1 MRTVVFL
8 FVFIWNISNI
18 LTAPPP
24 LPSYDKQVN
33 ALLANMTD
41 EEKVGQMVQIAIN
54 LIVKDTSKPWYEIEV
69 DPVKLATA
77 IQDYKVGSILNV
89 VPGAY
94 GIEQWHDIIGQIQDE
109 AQKTR
114 LSIPIIYGIDSIHG
128 ANYVQNSVLFPHATG
143 LAATFNTSLVRAIG
157 KISAHQ
163 TRAAALPWVFHPQVD
178 IGYVILRQFLTI
190 HLSLVVKNYGHVY
203 GKPMV
208 RM

>member
-1 MRTVVFL
+1 MRT
-8 FVFIWNISNI
+8 FVFGLVFILNVYNI
-18 LTAPPP
+18 LSAPPP
-24 LPSYDKQVN
+24 LPSFDKQVN

-54 LIVKDTSKPWYEIEV
+54 LIVKDQGKPWDQIEI

-94 GIEQWHDIIGQIQDE
+94 GLEQWHSFITQIQDE

-114 LSIPIIYGIDSIHG
+114 LSIPILYGIDSIHG
-128 ANYVQNSVLFPHATG
+128 ANYVQNSVLFPHAMG
-143 LAATFNTSLVRAIG
+143 LAATFNTSLVRAIA

-178 IGYVILRQFLTI
+178 IG
-190 HLSLVVKNYGHVY
+190 
-203 GKPMV
+203 
-208 RM
+208 